1 MNLKK
6 FTTWSQA
13 QPPVESAAELSN
25 PERFLTLVVEGTALG
40 VPEIDSAAYSA
51 FRSSVGKLALQLP
64 DRLPDDEKLA
74 QIRSVIREFEIY
86 RRSGEDELRNR
97 NAVWRSLVSFLFRE
111 LLKSLGI
118 DSSVETADQLLRK
131 I

>member
-1 MNLKK
+1 MNLKQ
-6 FTTWSQA
+6 FTTWSQS
-13 QPPVESAAELSN
+13 QPPLESAAELSN
-25 PERFLTLVVEGTALG
+25 RERFLTLVVEGTALG
-40 VPEIDSAAYSA
+40 VPEIDSTAYSA
-51 FRSSVGKLALQLP
+51 FRSSVGKLAMQLP

-74 QIRSVIREFEIY
+74 QIRSVIREFENY

-97 NAVWRSLVSFLFRE
+97 NTVWRSLVSFLFRE

-118 DSSVETADQLLRK
+118 DSSVEMADQLLRK